1 MLNLISSKARF
12 VRIAHSHT
20 PGKMKFQ
27 HQGRILVGC
36 HIAASPVDVSS
47 DFSEFAVKA
56 EFSSRRVGSGLGRGE
71 GFFIVVMSVSPAIR
85 LSYLAAT
92 RPLLAPTLTA
102 STCARAPRR
111 GRGLSTEFCHKRGRS
126 WSVQRLTI
134 MTLGS
139 SYSSSRPHSH
149 HSHIDVLSHAATRP
163 VPVRP
168 FPATMEV

>member
-1 MLNLISSKARF
+1 MLNLILSKARF

-102 STCARAPRR
+102 STCARAAPRPSPLNR
-111 GRGLSTEFCHKRGRS
+111 ILSQTG
-126 WSVQRLTI
+126 SVVVGAALDNNDTRKLI
-134 MTLGS
+134 FFFS
-139 SYSSSRPHSH
+139 SAFSS
-149 HSHIDVLSHAATRP
+149 
-163 VPVRP
+163 
-168 FPATMEV
+168 FPY